1 MASQDF
7 LQDYADEVRE
17 HLQELESSL
26 LILERE
32 GTNKEEINQIFRAAH
47 SIKGASAYMGFERL
61 AGLTHELES
70 LMSDIQ
76 AQSRPVPRGGIS
88 LLLQCVDYIS
98 NAVQRIMA
106 NDEEPPVPETLLND
120 LRTVLRDGT
129 GTEPGESVPGAD
141 EQEPVLAF
149 DNQAVLDA
157 SEILET
163 GPTERPA
170 EEQDITSFLDSFDEA
185 VREAE
190 SPAEVPSEVDRQ
202 AGSVEDLDAI
212 QEEDQELYNIFLNS
226 FEEQFA
232 GLVKVFTDAG
242 AAPLTTDAYELA
254 QGAIQRLAAS
264 SQYMGYSQI
273 MRVLAGLEDFLAR
286 SLQAG
291 SASGYQYLDH
301 LGSVGQQLR
310 SILPGFLP
318 SGLDLVAAVEEVPE
332 AAVEEE
338 DEELYTI
345 YLDSCQQHFA
355 ELTKLVPEGPE
366 APMSDEICSAAREWL
381 RRMISSSQYMDY
393 DDIAEHLEQCQ
404 ESLES
409 AHKAGGLNGQL
420 YGELIDS
427 LRVRL
432 EKRLPRLQLD
442 GVTAA
447 AESALSEFAQEE
459 DEELFSIFLESCR
472 QHFTELVRLTP
483 SPSDQLL
490 DHDAFDRVLELIERL
505 VASSR
510 YMDYERIVVS
520 LKEWDEALNEAYH
533 KGELN
538 GTCYT
543 GLLSTYGQRLQDL
556 MTSVLGPPPEVS
568 DTEEPTYADVD
579 QVIDASFDS
588 FEQSAMG
595 QEASIGET
603 EHALQRV
610 PVLGEEQ
617 AKRQD
622 LPAQPTTEKA
632 VKKSRAAASGDE
644 SVSAITLRVDAQ
656 KVDDLLN
663 QVGELVVTRSEF
675 IQTSSLFR
683 DILTDLAAQGK
694 LSKQEVRKFRA
705 LSFRLNEST
714 LSLGRVANDLQDS
727 VMRIRMLPIS
737 QLFQRFPR
745 VIRDQAFNLGK
756 KVELVVE
763 GGDTEIDKR
772 VLEQMHDPIIQFLR
786 NAIAHGIEAPSERKA
801 AGKPETGTIRLAA
814 YHEGDYVILE
824 IEDDGRG
831 IDTQKLRKILEAR
844 REIGT
849 QELER
854 MTEEELFYAI
864 FLPGISTH
872 GRVDGTAGRGVG
884 LDVVK
889 ENVERMNGT
898 IEVASYP
905 GMGTRFTVRIP
916 LTVAIIRALLV
927 KGTGQIFTLPLT
939 SVSEILR
946 YRYRDTH
953 TIEGFQVITLRGE
966 TIPLVHLTQL
976 LNMQVDRTA
985 DGHKFIVVVGTSFR
999 EVGLVVDG
1007 LMGEREVVIKSIE
1020 QDFHAFDGF
1029 SGATILGDG
1038 TVSLIVDVSAL
1049 LRRLKDAP
1057 HERPRMREQLLH

>member
-70 LMSDIQ
+70 LMSEIQ

-98 NAVQRIMA
+98 NAVQRLLA
-106 NDEEPPVPETLLND
+106 NEEEPSVPETLLND
-120 LRTVLRDGT
+120 LRTVLRDGS
-129 GTEPGESVPGAD
+129 GTEPAEDVTEAA
-141 EQEPVLAF
+141 ELEPVL
-149 DNQAVLDA
+149 DLGEEAVL
-157 SEILET
+157 EGLKTLES
-163 GPTERPA
+163 GPTEPPA
-170 EEQDITSFLDSFDEA
+170 EEQEIAAFLDSFDQA
-185 VREAE
+185 VQEAE
-190 SPAEVPSEVDRQ
+190 YSAEEPSGIDRQ
-202 AGSVEDLDAI
+202 VVLEENLEAI

-226 FEEQFA
+226 FDEQFA
-232 GLVKVFTDAG
+232 GLVKVFTDVG
-242 AAPLTTDAYELA
+242 VAPLTAEAYELA
-254 QGAIQRLAAS
+254 QGAVQRLAAS
-264 SQYMGYSQI
+264 SQYMGYSQV
-273 MRVLAGLEDFLAR
+273 MEVLAGLENFLAR

-291 SASGYQYLDH
+291 SASGYQYLEH
-301 LGSVGQQLR
+301 LNTVGQQLR

-318 SGLDLVAAVEEVPE
+318 RGLEPVKAAEEGVE

-345 YLDSCQQHFA
+345 YLDSCRQQFA
-355 ELTKLVPEGPE
+355 ELVKLAPE
-366 APMSDEICSAAREWL
+366 APEALMSEEDYSVVREWM
-381 RRMISSSQYMDY
+381 RRMILSSQYMDY
-393 DDIAEHLEQCQ
+393 EDVADYVKQRE
-404 ESLES
+404 ESLED
-409 AHKAGGLNGQL
+409 AYRVGGLSGEL
-420 YGELIDS
+420 YGEIIDAF
-427 LRVRL
+427 RVGL
-432 EKRLPRLQLD
+432 ERMLPRLRLGD
-442 GVTAA
+442 AVAA
-447 AESALSEFAQEE
+447 AEPALSDFVQEE

-483 SPSDQLL
+483 SPSDQMLG
-490 DHDAFDRVLELIERL
+490 AEEFDRVLELIDRL

-510 YMDYERIVVS
+510 YMDYERVVVS
-520 LKEWDEALNEAYH
+520 LKEWEEALNETYH

-538 GTCYT
+538 GACYT
-543 GLLSTYGQRLQDL
+543 QLLNTYGQRLQDL
-556 MTSVLGPPPEVS
+556 MTSVLGPAPEALEA
-568 DTEEPTYADVD
+568 EEPAYADVD
-579 QVIDASFDS
+579 QELDASFDS
-588 FEQSAMG
+588 FEQAALG
-595 QEASIGET
+595 QEESSGEMDL
-603 EHALQRV
+603 ALQPV
-610 PVLGEEQ
+610 PGLGDEEV
-617 AKRQD
+617 KGQD
-622 LPAQPTTEKA
+622 LPVHPTAEKA
-632 VKKSRAAASGDE
+632 VKKSRAAAPGDE

-694 LSKQEVRKFRA
+694 LSKQELRRFRA

-786 NAIAHGIEAPSERKA
+786 NAIVHGIESPSERKT

-831 IDTQKLRKILEAR
+831 INTQKLRKILEAR
-844 REIGT
+844 RELGA

-898 IEVASYP
+898 IDVASYP

-927 KGTGQIFTLPLT
+927 KGAGQIFTLPLT

-976 LNMQVDRTA
+976 LNMQVDRTD

-1057 HERPRMREQLLH
+1057 HERQPMREKLLH